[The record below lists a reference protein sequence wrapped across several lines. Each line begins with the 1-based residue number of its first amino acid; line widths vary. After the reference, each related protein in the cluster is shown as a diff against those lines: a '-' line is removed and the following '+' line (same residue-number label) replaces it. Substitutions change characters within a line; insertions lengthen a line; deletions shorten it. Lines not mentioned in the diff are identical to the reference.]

1 MVSDASKRNVL
12 LASAFGSSLAPFM
25 VSSLIVA
32 LPTIGHEF
40 SGNPELLGW
49 LTSIFFIASAIFL
62 VPFGRVADKYG
73 VKKLFTLGMAVYF
86 LSALLCAF
94 APGITFLIAARFI
107 TGIGA
112 GMIFGTSIA
121 LLSLVFPESE
131 RGRAI
136 GINVTAMSVG
146 FLLGFFFGGFLTFY
160 AGWRSIF
167 LVTLPVEL
175 FVIVLI
181 MTRIRGECEL
191 SLRRKPDIPGMLLYC
206 LTIAFIMVGF
216 STLPGTTGIVLIA
229 GGIVSLLL
237 FVYREIKTTVPII
250 DVRIFWKNRTFSA
263 TNLTVLLFNTSNF
276 AVIFLISLYLQDVRG
291 LDARVA
297 GIILLTPV
305 IFMALLSAFAG
316 RLSDRKPP
324 RIVIGSG
331 ILLGSAGLLLYT
343 RIDATTPMPL
353 IVIALALVGTG
364 IALSQSP
371 LIRTTMSSVSKDV
384 FGLASG
390 LIETMRL
397 VGMTFSIAISIIV
410 FGFTLGIARIN
421 TSSGPE
427 FTQSL
432 RTIFTIL
439 FVVSLCSF
447 LIALTLTRRVSTG
460 GPGAVP
466 A

>member
-1 MVSDASKRNVL
+1 MASDESKRNVL
-12 LASAFGSSLAPFM
+12 MASAFGSSLAPFM

-40 SGNPELLGW
+40 SGDPELLGW

-62 VPFGRVADKYG
+62 VPFGRIADRYG
-73 VKKLFTLGMAVYF
+73 VKKLFTIGMAVYF
-86 LSALLCAF
+86 LSALLCAV
-94 APGITFLIAARFI
+94 APDISFLIAARFI

-131 RGRAI
+131 RGTAI
-136 GINVTAMSVG
+136 GINVTAMSIG
-146 FLLGFFFGGFLTFY
+146 FLLGFFLGGFLTFY

-167 LVTLPVEL
+167 IATLPVEV

-181 MTRIRGECEL
+181 LSRIRGECEL
-191 SLRRKPDIPGMLLYC
+191 SRHRELDIPGMLLYC
-206 LTIAFIMVGF
+206 LMIAFIMVGF
-216 STLPGTTGIVLIA
+216 SALPGTIGIALIAVGIVCLLI
-229 GGIVSLLL
+229 
-237 FVYREIKTTVPII
+237 FFYHEIKTTVPLL
-250 DVRIFWKNRTFSA
+250 DVRIFWKNLTFTA

-324 RIVIGSG
+324 RVVIGSG
-331 ILLGSAGLLLYT
+331 ILFGSASLLLYSRLDT
-343 RIDATTPMPL
+343 ATPVLL
-353 IVIALALVGTG
+353 IVIALALAGTG

-397 VGMTFSIAISIIV
+397 IGMTLSIAISIIV
-410 FGFTLGIARIN
+410 FGLTLGTTRIN

-432 RTIFTIL
+432 RIIFTIL
-439 FVVSLCSF
+439 FFVSLCS
-447 LIALTLTRRVSTG
+447 LTIALTLKRKVSPG
-460 GPGAVP
+460 GPGA
-466 A
+466 AS